1 MNATG
6 GLTQLLMRTT
16 IRTAINAD
24 GSHPAAG
31 QRGDDD
37 AALGTGCGI
46 GVSAGGAAQ
55 DAVGAGDDVDVELG
69 VDLQSGQDHVVQL
82 VDVSALVAG
91 VGVLAQIDLNV
102 VGVGE
107 QVSRSTLIKVLGVE
121 DVVHQPLVLQSA
133 DGAGSAAQSKAHLDA
148 GLLHVFL
155 QEAVDGQRGAA
166 DEMEQLR
173 RGLDSMQGE
182 ICGTLRA
189 GFSINYALYRLPDVL
204 ASYHKKY
211 PMVRMDIAT
220 GHSRHLYQQMLEG
233 NMDLAVLRGEY
244 PWDGTQFLLSQESI
258 CLIHSREYKDVPL
271 SDYLYI
277 DHRSDAALGR
287 LERSLWG
294 DPARVLQEIAAM
306 TAGLTERDFA
316 GVTAENAVTAGQK
329 LYLQYGITGVRGQVE
344 AGLPAVRDYGLPALE
359 NGLAQGYDLNRSG
372 CGALLA
378 ILANSTD
385 TNIIARSSRERQQA
399 LVQELKALLTR
410 TPYPDE
416 AALAALDD
424 SFRAERLSPG
434 GSADLLALTY
444 LLYFFKTEDN
454 GHV

>member
-1 MNATG
+1 M
-6 GLTQLLMRTT
+6 
-16 IRTAINAD
+16 
-24 GSHPAAG
+24 
-31 QRGDDD
+31 
-37 AALGTGCGI
+37 
-46 GVSAGGAAQ
+46 SAGGAAQ

-69 VDLQSGQDHVVQL
+69 VDLQSGQDH
-82 VDVSALVAG
+82 
-91 VGVLAQIDLNV
+91 
-102 VGVGE
+102 
-107 QVSRSTLIKVLGVE
+107 
-121 DVVHQPLVLQSA
+121 VVHQPLVLQSA

-166 DEMEQLR
+166 NEMEQLR

-277 DHRSDAALGR
+277 DHRSDAALD
-287 LERSLWG
+287 SLM
-294 DPARVLQEIAAM
+294 ARW
-306 TAGLTERDFA
+306 RF
-316 GVTAENAVTAGQK
+316 
-329 LYLQYGITGVRGQVE
+329 
-344 AGLPAVRDYGLPALE
+344 E
-359 NGLAQGYDLNRSG
+359 NGDTGDTGSFVVDNITACLEMVKRGLG
-372 CGALLA
+372 WALMPE
-378 ILANSTD
+378 I
-385 TNIIARSSRERQQA
+385 
-399 LVQELKALLTR
+399 
-410 TPYPDE
+410 
-416 AALAALDD
+416 ALDD
-424 SFRAERLSPG
+424 FDGCIYPCTFENGEPFVRRTYIFCQRDAARLPQVQ
-434 GSADLLALTY
+434 LFMNAL
-444 LLYFFKTEDN
+444 KKN
-454 GHV
+454 R